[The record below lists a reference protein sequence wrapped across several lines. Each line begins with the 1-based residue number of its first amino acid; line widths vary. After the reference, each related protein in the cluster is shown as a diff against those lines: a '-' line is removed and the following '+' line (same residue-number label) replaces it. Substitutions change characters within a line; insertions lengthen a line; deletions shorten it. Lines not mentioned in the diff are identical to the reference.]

1 MIDSTNLTAN
11 LLFLG
16 TDDEYE
22 VGDLSGKYGTF
33 LNLSSYTGIHVDYN
47 LPLFGKNSIQ
57 GRSIVIHKM
66 KTMGS
71 ARWVCADVFQVA
83 DGDNMFVMKTMINF
97 TGPAVK
103 GYVLLVSYFQYTAE
117 PRSVHSPPESPYF
130 VKSHHLSDTDNCGIL
145 S

>member
-1 MIDSTNLTAN
+1 MAINLLIRLILAN

-33 LNLSSYTGIHVDYN
+33 LNLSSYRGIHVDYN

-66 KTMGS
+66 KVMGS

-83 DGDNMFVMKTMINF
+83 DGDNMFVMKTMITF
-97 TGPAVK
+97 TGPAIK
-103 GYVLLVSYFQYTAE
+103 GYVLLVS
-117 PRSVHSPPESPYF
+117 
-130 VKSHHLSDTDNCGIL
+130 
-145 S
+145 